1 MTYVNFV
8 ISKNEPSGNEDHQGN
23 GCHGSHDH
31 PCQPVLHQRLALR
44 PVGCFDFGHLGPSD
58 VHCVAYG
65 TRGISVNRLTAKK
78 APKTQNRHTW
88 TRNVLKPFGHNH
100 YD

>member
-23 GCHGSHDH
+23 GCHGSHDR
-31 PCQPVLHQRLALR
+31 PCQPVLHQGLALCS
-44 PVGCFDFGHLGPSD
+44 VDCFGLGHLGPSD
-58 VHCVAYG
+58 VHCVANG

-88 TRNVLKPFGHNH
+88 TRNYTLLF
-100 YD
+100 